1 MSVCVCKLAVTACNS
16 RGILEGVLELGG
28 EVNSV
33 LEFLDRLIFL
43 HMPGDG
49 AVAAGLV
56 DGLGIA
62 VGAVRP
68 VGGAVCGSHGEWVW
82 VVDGEGDGDVAVLD
96 AVDEEVCDLE
106 GIA

>member
-16 RGILEGVLELGG
+16 RGILEGVLELDG
-28 EVNSV
+28 EVNAV
-33 LEFLDRLIFL
+33 LELLDRLVFL
-43 HMPGDG
+43 HVPGNG
-49 AVAAGLV
+49 GVAAGLV

-62 VGAVRP
+62 IRAVRP

-82 VVDGEGDGDVAVLD
+82 VIDGERDGDVAVLD